1 MHRIFIL
8 GFFLLISMVSQG
20 QYLKMATFAASGGT
34 VTSGQNYMSQVLG
47 QSSVI
52 SGTAI
57 GQGLIFRQGFKQP
70 FGLQQA
76 IARTSLLPIYQ
87 EESPWSYETF
97 PNPFVDRVTLR
108 FDRPTANPVILQVY
122 DIQGQVVWQ
131 GEYPEQMKEIHLEK
145 FQEFKVGKYILHVF
159 QGGKAISKSLIKN
172 LNP

>member
-1 MHRIFIL
+1 MHRIFTL
-8 GFFLLISMVSQG
+8 GFFLLISMASQG

-76 IARTSLLPIYQ
+76 IARTSALQIYQ

-97 PNPFVDRVTLR
+97 PNPFVDRVTVR

-122 DIQGQVVWQ
+122 DIQGKVLWQ
-131 GEYPEQMKEIHLEK
+131 GDYAVQTKEISLEK
-145 FQEFKVGKYILHVF
+145 FQDIKVGKYILQVF
-159 QGGKAISKSLIKN
+159 QRGKIISQSIIKQSN
-172 LNP
+172 

>member
-1 MHRIFIL
+1 MHRIFTL
-8 GFFLLISMVSQG
+8 GFFLLISMASQG

-34 VTSGQNYMSQVLG
+34 VTSGQIYMSQVLG

-52 SGTAI
+52 SGTVT

-76 IARTSLLPIYQ
+76 IARTSALQIYQ

-108 FDRPTANPVILQVY
+108 FDRPTANPVILQLH
-122 DIQGQVVWQ
+122 DIQGKVLWQ
-131 GEYPEQMKEIHLEK
+131 GDYAAQTKEISLEK
-145 FQEFKVGKYILHVF
+145 FQDIKVGKYILQVF
-159 QGGKAISKSLIKN
+159 QRGKIISQSIIKQSN
-172 LNP
+172 

>member
-1 MHRIFIL
+1 MFRIFSL
-8 GFFLLISMVSQG
+8 GFFLLISLSSPG

-34 VTSGQNYMSQVLG
+34 VTSGGNYMSQVLG

-76 IARTSLLPIYQ
+76 IARTSILPIYQ
-87 EESPWSYETF
+87 EESPWSFETF

-108 FDRPTANPVILQVY
+108 FDRPTANPVFLQLH
-122 DIQGQVVWQ
+122 DIQGKVLWQ
-131 GEYPEQMKEIHLEK
+131 GDYAAQTKEISLEK
-145 FQEFKVGKYILHVF
+145 FQDIKVGKYILQVF
-159 QGGKAISKSLIKN
+159 QRGKIITQSIIKQSN
-172 LNP
+172 